1 MIKILRSRTLIFI
14 LAAVIIAATG
24 LTAYAEEKAHERR
37 IRLSAELIRDMA
49 AQDDAASMADVIKS
63 GKGVAIFPAV
73 TKAGLMI
80 GGQVGEG
87 LVLLRN
93 PNGTWNGPSFMG
105 LSGASIGIQIGAQSV
120 GLVLVI
126 TNEEGLRA
134 FTGGNSFKLGADVA
148 IAAGPVG
155 RDTSAATDS
164 RAKAS
169 IYSYSMSKG
178 LFAGMTF
185 EGSVLNQN
193 RDANRAYWGRDMS
206 AQAALKKPANDKRIK
221 ELVNSLNALVK
232 KAPK

>member
-1 MIKILRSRTLIFI
+1 MIKILKSRTLIYI
-14 LAAVIIAATG
+14 LAAAIIAATG

-63 GKGVAIFPAV
+63 GKGVAIFPSV

-126 TNEEGLRA
+126 TNEQGLRA
-134 FTGGNSFKLGADVA
+134 FTGGNSLRLGADVA

>member
-1 MIKILRSRTLIFI
+1 
-14 LAAVIIAATG
+14 
-24 LTAYAEEKAHERR
+24 
-37 IRLSAELIRDMA
+37 
-49 AQDDAASMADVIKS
+49 MADVIKS

-93 PNGTWNGPSFMG
+93 PNGTWNGPSFMS

-126 TNEEGLRA
+126 TNEDGLRA

-155 RDTSAATDS
+155 RDASAATDT

-178 LFAGMTF
+178 LFAGMSF

-206 AQAALKKPANDKRIK
+206 AASALKKPANDKRIK
-221 ELVNSLNALVK
+221 NLIDSLNALVK

>member
-63 GKGVAIFPAV
+63 GKGVAIFPSV

-206 AQAALKKPANDKRIK
+206 AQAAMKKPANDKRIK

>member
-14 LAAVIIAATG
+14 LAAAVIAATG

-37 IRLSAELIRDMA
+37 IRLSAELVRDMA

-126 TNEEGLRA
+126 TNEQGLRA

>member
-1 MIKILRSRTLIFI
+1 MIKILRSRTLIYI
-14 LAAVIIAATG
+14 LAAAIIAATG

-37 IRLSAELIRDMA
+37 IRMSAELIQKMTD
-49 AQDDAASMADVIKS
+49 QDDSGSMADVIKS

-73 TKAGLMI
+73 TKAGLVI

-93 PNGTWNGPSFMG
+93 PNGTWSGPSFMG
-105 LSGASIGIQIGAQSV
+105 LSGASIGLQIGAQSV

-126 TNEEGLRA
+126 TNEDGLRA

-148 IAAGPVG
+148 IAAGPLG
-155 RDTSAATDS
+155 RDASAATDS

-178 LFAGMTF
+178 LFAGLTL
-185 EGSVLNQN
+185 EGTVLNQN
-193 RDANRAYWGRDMS
+193 RDANRAYWGRDVS
-206 AQAALKKPANDKRIK
+206 AAAALKKPASDKRMK
-221 ELVNSLNALVK
+221 NLVESLNKLVK

>member
-1 MIKILRSRTLIFI
+1 MIKISRSGMMIFI
-14 LAAVIIAATG
+14 LAAVMIFSSVLSSA
-24 LTAYAEEKAHERR
+24 AEEKAHERR
-37 IRLSAELIRDMA
+37 IRLSAELVRDMA
-49 AQDDAASMADVIKS
+49 AQDDSASMADVIKS

-93 PNGTWNGPSFMG
+93 PNGTWNGPSFMS

-155 RDTSAATDS
+155 RDASAATDT

-178 LFAGMTF
+178 LFAGMSF

-206 AQAALKKPANDKRIK
+206 AQAALKKPANDKRMK
-221 ELVNSLNALVK
+221 DLVNSLNALVK

>member
-1 MIKILRSRTLIFI
+1 MNKISRFGVLIFI
-14 LAAVIIAATG
+14 LAAAIILSTG
-24 LTAYAEEKAHERR
+24 LNAFAEEKAHERR
-37 IRLSAELIRDMA
+37 IRMSAELIQKMTD
-49 AQDDAASMADVIKS
+49 QDDSGSMADVIKS

-73 TKAGLMI
+73 TKAGLVI

-93 PNGTWNGPSFMG
+93 PNGTWSGPSFMG
-105 LSGASIGIQIGAQSV
+105 LSGASIGLQIGAQSV

-126 TNEEGLRA
+126 TNEDGLRA

-148 IAAGPVG
+148 IAAGPLG
-155 RDTSAATDS
+155 RDASAATDS

-178 LFAGMTF
+178 LFAGLTL
-185 EGSVLNQN
+185 EGTVLNQN
-193 RDANRAYWGRDMS
+193 RDANRAYWGRDVS
-206 AQAALKKPANDKRIK
+206 AAAALKKPASDKRMK
-221 ELVNSLNALVK
+221 SLVESLNKLVK

>member
-1 MIKILRSRTLIFI
+1 MIKILRSRTLIYI
-14 LAAVIIAATG
+14 LAAAIIAATG
-24 LTAYAEEKAHERR
+24 LTAYAEEKAHARR

-126 TNEEGLRA
+126 TNEQGLRA

>member
-1 MIKILRSRTLIFI
+1 MERPLLYGSF
-14 LAAVIIAATG
+14 
-24 LTAYAEEKAHERR
+24 RR
-37 IRLSAELIRDMA
+37 IDR
-49 AQDDAASMADVIKS
+49 
-63 GKGVAIFPAV
+63 
-73 TKAGLMI
+73 
-80 GGQVGEG
+80 
-87 LVLLRN
+87 
-93 PNGTWNGPSFMG
+93 
-105 LSGASIGIQIGAQSV
+105 IQIGAQSV

-126 TNEEGLRA
+126 TNEQGLRA

-232 KAPK
+232 EGSQIRAIRSYNGANLARLADARFDVLVYAFTSVRFALRRYHPFPALIGQASER

>member
-63 GKGVAIFPAV
+63 GKGVAIFPSV

>member
-1 MIKILRSRTLIFI
+1 LIKILKSRTLIYI
-14 LAAVIIAATG
+14 LAAAIIAATG

-63 GKGVAIFPAV
+63 GKGVAIFPSV

-126 TNEEGLRA
+126 TNEQGLRA

>member
-63 GKGVAIFPAV
+63 GKGVAIFPSV

-126 TNEEGLRA
+126 TNEDGLRA

>member
-1 MIKILRSRTLIFI
+1 
-14 LAAVIIAATG
+14 
-24 LTAYAEEKAHERR
+24 
-37 IRLSAELIRDMA
+37 MA

-63 GKGVAIFPAV
+63 GKGVAIFPSV

-126 TNEEGLRA
+126 TNEQGLRA
-134 FTGGNSFKLGADVA
+134 VTGGNSFKLGADVA

>member
-14 LAAVIIAATG
+14 LAAAVIAATG
-24 LTAYAEEKAHERR
+24 LTAFAEEKAHERR
-37 IRLSAELIRDMA
+37 IRLSAELVRDMA

>member
-1 MIKILRSRTLIFI
+1 MVKIPRSQMVILI
-14 LAAVIIAATG
+14 LAAAVIFSSGISAF
-24 LTAYAEEKAHERR
+24 AEEKAHERR
-37 IRLSAELIRDMA
+37 IRLSAELVREMT
-49 AQDDAASMADVIKS
+49 AQDDSSSMADVIKS

-93 PNGTWNGPSFMG
+93 PNGTWNGPSFMS

-126 TNEEGLRA
+126 TNEDGLRA

-155 RDTSAATDS
+155 RDASAATDT

-169 IYSYSMSKG
+169 IYSYSMTKG

-206 AQAALKKPANDKRIK
+206 AEAALKKPANDKRIK

>member
-1 MIKILRSRTLIFI
+1 MNKISKFETLILTLAVVVI
-14 LAAVIIAATG
+14 LSTG
-24 LTAYAEEKAHERR
+24 STVFAEEKAHEKR
-37 IRLSAELIRDMA
+37 IRMSAELIREMTTQEDS
-49 AQDDAASMADVIKS
+49 DSMAEVIKS

-93 PNGTWNGPSFMG
+93 PNGTWSGPSFMG
-105 LSGASIGIQIGAQSV
+105 LSGASIGIQIGVQSV

-126 TNEEGLRA
+126 TNEDGLRA

-155 RDTSAATDS
+155 RDASAATDS

-178 LFAGMTF
+178 LFAGMTL
-185 EGSVLNQN
+185 EGTVLNQN
-193 RDANRAYWGRDMS
+193 RDANRAYWGRDVS
-206 AQAALKKPANDKRIK
+206 AATALKKSASDKRMK
-221 ELVNSLNALVK
+221 NLVDSLNALVK

>member
-1 MIKILRSRTLIFI
+1 MIKISRSGMMIFI
-14 LAAVIIAATG
+14 LAAVMIFSSVLSSA
-24 LTAYAEEKAHERR
+24 AEEKAHERR
-37 IRLSAELIRDMA
+37 IRLSAELVRDMA
-49 AQDDAASMADVIKS
+49 AQDDSASMADVIKS

-93 PNGTWNGPSFMG
+93 PNGTWNGPSFMS

-155 RDTSAATDS
+155 RDASAATDT

-178 LFAGMTF
+178 LFAGMSF

-206 AQAALKKPANDKRIK
+206 AQAALKKPANDKRVK
-221 ELVNSLNALVK
+221 NLVDSLNALVK

>member
-14 LAAVIIAATG
+14 LAAAVIAATG
-24 LTAYAEEKAHERR
+24 LTAFAEEKAHERR
-37 IRLSAELIRDMA
+37 IRLSAELVRDMA

-126 TNEEGLRA
+126 TNEQGLRA

>member
-1 MIKILRSRTLIFI
+1 MNKISKSGALILI
-14 LAAVIIAATG
+14 LAAAFILSTG
-24 LTAYAEEKAHERR
+24 LTAFAEEKAHERR
-37 IRLSAELIRDMA
+37 IRLSYELVRKMT
-49 AQDDAASMADVIKS
+49 AQNDAASMADVIKS

-80 GGQVGEG
+80 GGQIGEG

-93 PNGTWNGPSFMG
+93 SNGTWNGPSFIG

-126 TNEEGLRA
+126 TNEDGLRA

-206 AQAALKKPANDKRIK
+206 AASALKKPANDKRIK

>member
-14 LAAVIIAATG
+14 LAAAVIAATG
-24 LTAYAEEKAHERR
+24 LTAFAEEKAHERR
-37 IRLSAELIRDMA
+37 IRLSAELVRDMA

-93 PNGTWNGPSFMG
+93 PNGTWTGPAFMG

>member
-1 MIKILRSRTLIFI
+1 LIKILKSRTLIFI
-14 LAAVIIAATG
+14 LAAAVIAATG
-24 LTAYAEEKAHERR
+24 LTAFAEEKAHERR
-37 IRLSAELIRDMA
+37 IRLSAELVRDMA

-93 PNGTWNGPSFMG
+93 PNGTWTGPAFMG

>member
-1 MIKILRSRTLIFI
+1 MIKILRSRTLIYI
-14 LAAVIIAATG
+14 LAAAIIAATG

-63 GKGVAIFPAV
+63 GKGVAIFPSV

>member
-1 MIKILRSRTLIFI
+1 MMIFI
-14 LAAVIIAATG
+14 LAAVMIFSSVLSSA
-24 LTAYAEEKAHERR
+24 AEEKAHERR
-37 IRLSAELIRDMA
+37 IRLSAELVRDMA
-49 AQDDAASMADVIKS
+49 AQDDSASMADVIKS

-93 PNGTWNGPSFMG
+93 PNGTWNGPSFMS

-155 RDTSAATDS
+155 RDASAATDT

-178 LFAGMTF
+178 LFAGMSF

-206 AQAALKKPANDKRIK
+206 AQAALKKPANDKRMK

>member
-1 MIKILRSRTLIFI
+1 MIKILKSRTLIYI
-14 LAAVIIAATG
+14 LAAAIIAATG

-63 GKGVAIFPAV
+63 GKGVAIFPSV

>member
-14 LAAVIIAATG
+14 LAAAVIAATG
-24 LTAYAEEKAHERR
+24 LTAFAEEKAHERR
-37 IRLSAELIRDMA
+37 IRLSAELVRDMA

-73 TKAGLMI
+73 TKAGLML

-126 TNEEGLRA
+126 TNEDGLRA